1 MKPPPD
7 ARNASFLGTGW
18 GFPPEFH
25 PRAGGVRMVS
35 AEDDLREALQILL
48 STAPGERVMHPAY
61 GCGLRRMVFETLN
74 EGTQAEIRDL
84 VERAVLFFEPRI
96 TLLNVSIDAARLDD
110 GRLDIRL
117 DYVIRATNSRSN
129 MVYPFYMAEASHV
142 VG

>member
-1 MKPPPD
+1 
-7 ARNASFLGTGW
+7 
-18 GFPPEFH
+18 
-25 PRAGGVRMVS
+25 MVS